1 MSQSFHCP
9 SCGGPLD
16 FDNRE
21 SPTMRCPY
29 CRSSVIIPES
39 LRASAPSAR
48 VFSAEQAFDELPE
61 LVTAMAEIARL
72 VGDGKKLDAIKLF
85 RDHFESSLKEAVDV
99 IEQIEQG
106 QVVTLSDLRVASIGA
121 PSAPISRE
129 ALKAELNEL
138 LGNQQKIQAIKRFRD
153 VYPLG
158 LKEAKE
164 AIEQME
170 HDGHLPEIPNAQ
182 ADSLGETLDQ
192 ALQLAQV
199 AHLAQ
204 TGQRSEATHLY
215 RQVFDTS
222 LQEAEKVVEQLA
234 DGQNNDPDWV
244 VSRVQHNL
252 RSTALPRITPKQAAA
267 VGGGAGCA
275 IIGFVAFILLTVV
288 VPVLFGLSSSG
299 GPLESLKLQIN
310 PLAPA
315 RLVASMGSEGIGAG
329 RFDDPRAIAAAS
341 DGTYYVA
348 EYSDGR
354 VQHLGAD
361 GSSLNLWNIGKA
373 QYVSDLFFTEDGVLN
388 MVYRGKLWRYAA
400 ESGKELGALEI
411 IDSFYVDSAAA
422 APDGGMVVFGSDE
435 TLLRLNADLQIIWVI
450 PEVVSSV
457 TDASIGSGE
466 LTVDGLGN
474 IYILSA
480 SESSVFKF
488 SPEGRYLTRWGSA
501 GDQPGQ
507 LRAVNAIAVDG
518 NGRIYISD
526 IYGIKIFESDGR
538 YLDTIDVIGVAFG
551 LAFNPQNQ
559 LVAVSNTPKVYV
571 YKLK

>member
-1 MSQSFHCP
+1 
-9 SCGGPLD
+9 
-16 FDNRE
+16 
-21 SPTMRCPY
+21 
-29 CRSSVIIPES
+29 
-39 LRASAPSAR
+39 
-48 VFSAEQAFDELPE
+48 
-61 LVTAMAEIARL
+61 
-72 VGDGKKLDAIKLF
+72 
-85 RDHFESSLKEAVDV
+85 
-99 IEQIEQG
+99 
-106 QVVTLSDLRVASIGA
+106 
-121 PSAPISRE
+121 
-129 ALKAELNEL
+129 
-138 LGNQQKIQAIKRFRD
+138 
-153 VYPLG
+153 
-158 LKEAKE
+158 
-164 AIEQME
+164 
-170 HDGHLPEIPNAQ
+170 
-182 ADSLGETLDQ
+182 
-192 ALQLAQV
+192 
-199 AHLAQ
+199 
-204 TGQRSEATHLY
+204 
-215 RQVFDTS
+215 
-222 LQEAEKVVEQLA
+222 
-234 DGQNNDPDWV
+234 
-244 VSRVQHNL
+244 
-252 RSTALPRITPKQAAA
+252 
-267 VGGGAGCA
+267 
-275 IIGFVAFILLTVV
+275 
-288 VPVLFGLSSSG
+288 
-299 GPLESLKLQIN
+299 
-310 PLAPA
+310 
-315 RLVASMGSEGIGAG
+315 
-329 RFDDPRAIAAAS
+329 
-341 DGTYYVA
+341 
-348 EYSDGR
+348 
-354 VQHLGAD
+354 
-361 GSSLNLWNIGKA
+361 LNLWNIGKA